1 MSFPKINCPEI
12 HVTENQDS
20 CESEFLQKFTI
31 FNFSTVYKKI
41 IKRRYIVATG
51 PQTANDSGGRS
62 LYMTT

>member
-12 HVTENQDS
+12 YVTENQDS
-20 CESEFLQKFTI
+20 CEREFLQKFNI
-31 FNFSTVYKKI
+31 FNLSIVYKKI
-41 IKRRYIVATG
+41 IKRRYIVAAG